1 MGTAFLHRAA
11 RADRTDGWSQ
21 SSLHPP
27 GRRAF
32 LAIPL
37 LIPLLTPLLIP
48 MLIRPVPAAGVAAS
62 AGLRP
67 VERGGWILDASDR

>member
-1 MGTAFLHRAA
+1 METAFLHRAA

-37 LIPLLTPLLIP
+37 LIP

>member
-21 SSLHPP
+21 SSLHPSLHPP

-32 LAIPL
+32 LAI
-37 LIPLLTPLLIP
+37 PLLIP

>member
-37 LIPLLTPLLIP
+37 LIP

>member
-1 MGTAFLHRAA
+1 METAFLHRAA

-37 LIPLLTPLLIP
+37 LIPLLIP

>member
-11 RADRTDGWSQ
+11 RADRKDGRSQ

-37 LIPLLTPLLIP
+37 LIPLLIP

>member
-37 LIPLLTPLLIP
+37 FIPLFIP

>member
-21 SSLHPP
+21 TSLHPP

-37 LIPLLTPLLIP
+37 FIS

>member
-1 MGTAFLHRAA
+1 METAFLHRAA

-37 LIPLLTPLLIP
+37 LIP

-62 AGLRP
+62 AELRP

>member
-37 LIPLLTPLLIP
+37 LIPLLIP

>member
-37 LIPLLTPLLIP
+37 LIPLLIP
-48 MLIRPVPAAGVAAS
+48 MLIRPVPDAGVAAS

>member
-1 MGTAFLHRAA
+1 METAFLHRAA
-11 RADRTDGWSQ
+11 RGDRTDGWSQ

-37 LIPLLTPLLIP
+37 LIPLLIP

>member
-21 SSLHPP
+21 TSLHPP

-37 LIPLLTPLLIP
+37 LIPLLIP